1 MRVMGLFIAVGLGL
15 SVSGCIPAG
24 VPKGGLYQ
32 QTQSSAPTNA
42 RIEPAPLATVF
53 DEAPVWESR
62 PVIAGARIVPASE
75 YVVQPG
81 DNLLRI
87 GEKTG
92 AGADAI
98 ARVNEIPV
106 PYIIK
111 LGQRLVIPQGRYHR
125 VSAGE
130 TGIAIARAYAVPWS
144 RLVDLNALNEPY
156 ALRVGQFLLL
166 PADNGTTSIATERAA
181 AFKLDIDDILTGGEP
196 ANDVGSVAPPPIAS
210 PKRPLAPTVAVR
222 EPARFA
228 GSFDWP
234 AYGRL
239 TQSFGPGG
247 AGEIND
253 GVDISVAQNAPILA
267 SSDGVVAFVGDR
279 VAGYGGLVLIRH
291 GDGWIT
297 AYGRAASA
305 TVTRGQSV
313 RRGQIIGRAGSG
325 ASPLLHFEMRQ
336 NRKPVNPLRYL
347 PAR

>member
-32 QTQSSAPTNA
+32 QTQSGGPTNA
-42 RIEPAPLATVF
+42 HIEPAPLATVF

-156 ALRVGQFLLL
+156 TLRVGQFLLL
-166 PADNGTTSIATERAA
+166 PADNGTTSIAAERAA

-196 ANDVGSVAPPPIAS
+196 AN
-210 PKRPLAPTVAVR
+210 
-222 EPARFA
+222 
-228 GSFDWP
+228 
-234 AYGRL
+234 GRL

-313 RRGQIIGRAGSG
+313 RRGQVIGRAGSG